1 MKSIE
6 DYKKDIISII
16 QEMEKEHG
24 CDVRTL
30 CVHTE
35 SLYSANMEIVSK
47 KYTVEID
54 IQ

>member
-6 DYKKDIISII
+6 DYKKDIVSII

-35 SLYSANMEIVSK
+35 KLYSEYKAFVSK
-47 KYTVEID
+47 TYKVEID

>member
-1 MKSIE
+1 MKSVE
-6 DYKKDIISII
+6 DYKKDVISII

-24 CDVRTL
+24 CNVRTL

-35 SLYSANMEIVSK
+35 SFYSANMAIVSK

-54 IQ
+54 MQ

>member
-6 DYKKDIISII
+6 DYKKDVISII

-35 SLYSANMEIVSK
+35 RLYSENMAIVSK
-47 KYTVEID
+47 TYKVEID